1 MFNIGDAVFYG
12 VHGVCIVEEIN
23 GRDVFGKVSDYYTL
37 RPIYSFRSKVFVPV
51 ERTDKSVELRNVI
64 SYEDAESVV
73 HKLKDAEIMWDDD
86 RSARK
91 AKFAVI
97 LRNCIPSELAV
108 LVKTV
113 YLKKKELEAQ
123 KKKLHSHDER
133 ALDDAE
139 RILFEELSFVFGIKR
154 EEVSSFIMQK
164 LGL

>member
-12 VHGVCIVEEIN
+12 VHGVCIVEEIT
-23 GRDVFGKVSDYYTL
+23 GREIFGKVSDYYTL
-37 RPIYSFRSKVFVPV
+37 RPVYSLRSKVFVPV
-51 ERTDKSVELRNVI
+51 ERSDKSVELRRVM
-64 SYEDAESVV
+64 SHEDAENVI
-73 HKLKDAEIMWDDD
+73 HMLKNAESAWDDD

-91 AKFAVI
+91 AKFTAI
-97 LRNCIPSELAV
+97 IRNFIPAELAG

-113 YLKKKELEAQ
+113 YLKKKELEGL
-123 KKKLHSHDER
+123 KKKLHTSDER

-154 EEVSSFIMQK
+154 EEVPLFISQK